1 MGRNHKILF
10 RQGTT
15 APAAEQF
22 EVGEPAWD
30 RVAKKLYMKG
40 ADGTMVE
47 IAGGGGGASVTASET
62 PPPSPNAGDLWLDKS
77 AGILYL
83 YDEDDDSLQWVEY
96 SAPTQSRT
104 FISSPTVPVG
114 PVEGQEWFNS
124 DSGITY
130 RYLFSTWIE
139 VVGVA
144 TTEVPIVVTS
154 ATSTSLNLSDTLV
167 IKRDGSVLQVALND
181 LVTFLENSASS
192 GFNIPGRGFT
202 ASATPPTSP
211 VQGDEWYDIEN
222 GVSYRYVYGLWVEV
236 GA

>member
-1 MGRNHKILF
+1 MPRNNKILI
-10 RQGTT
+10 RKGTT
-15 APAAEQF
+15 VPTAENF
-22 EVGEPAWD
+22 DVGEPAWD
-30 RVAKKLYMKG
+30 ALGKKLYLK
-40 ADGTMVE
+40 AQDGTMAP
-47 IAGGGGGASVTASET
+47 ISGGGSSVTLSET
-62 PPPSPNAGDLWLDKS
+62 PPVSPNKGDQWLDKS
-77 AGILYL
+77 TGILFL
-83 YDEDDDSLQWVEY
+83 YDEDADSSQWVEY

-124 DSGITY
+124 DTGITY

-144 TTEVPIVVTS
+144 TTEVPIVITS
-154 ATSTSLNLSDTLV
+154 ATSTSLNSNDTLV
-167 IKRDGSVLQVALND
+167 IKREGSVLQVALND
-181 LVTFLENSASS
+181 LVAFLENSASS

-211 VQGDEWYDIEN
+211 VQGDEWYDIDN